1 MTGTAAGTV
10 SNTTGAVSSTNG
22 GPGAVSN
29 TATLT
34 VMAPPTISKAFTASS
49 IALNGT
55 TTLTFTIT
63 NGAGNTAAETGVA
76 FSDTLTNGLKVAATP
91 NIVNNCGGTPTAVA
105 ATTTIS
111 LTGGT
116 VASPGGTTCT
126 LAVDV
131 TGTAAGTVTNTTGA
145 VSSTNG
151 GPGAVSNTATL
162 TVMAPP
168 TISKAF
174 TASSIALN
182 GTTTLTF
189 TITNGAGNTAAET
202 GVAFSDTLTNGL
214 KVATTPNVVKTAAV
228 RQRQLREQPPSA

>member
-1 MTGTAAGTV
+1 M
-10 SNTTGAVSSTNG
+10 
-22 GPGAVSN
+22 
-29 TATLT
+29 
-34 VMAPPTISKAFTASS
+34 
-49 IALNGT
+49 
-55 TTLTFTIT
+55 
-63 NGAGNTAAETGVA
+63 
-76 FSDTLTNGLKVAATP
+76 
-91 NIVNNCGGTPTAVA
+91 
-105 ATTTIS
+105 
-111 LTGGT
+111 
-116 VASPGGTTCT
+116 
-126 LAVDV
+126 

-174 TASSIALN
+174 TATSIALG

-214 KVATTPNVVKTAAV
+214 QVAATPNAVNNCGGTLTANAGAGNISLTGGTVASPGGTACTLSV
-228 RQRQLREQPPSA
+228 RCDGDGGRYGYKHHRCSQLDQRRPGCGQ

>member
-1 MTGTAAGTV
+1 MHVVGGCDRDGGRYGYEHHGR
-10 SNTTGAVSSTNG
+10 SQFYHR

-63 NGAGNTAAETGVA
+63 NGAGNTAAETAVA
-76 FSDTLTNGLKVAATP
+76 SAHADEWSEGGHDP
-91 NIVNNCGGTPTAVA
+91 ECSERCSGTPTAVA
-105 ATTTIS
+105 GTTTIS

-126 LAVDV
+126 LSVDV

-202 GVAFSDTLTNGL
+202 GVAFSE
-214 KVATTPNVVKTAAV
+214 
-228 RQRQLREQPPSA
+228 R